1 MSMKKIKL
9 SENAQKVAETR
20 YFLEGED
27 WEACSRRVAN
37 AVAVIEKDRPGYESK
52 FFDIIYNMDFI
63 PGGRILRNSG
73 RPKGSMLN
81 CYVVPIGDSIEEI
94 GQYIKDCLILWSEG
108 GGCGSQFSSLRP
120 KGDAILGKGGVSS
133 GLVSYIEA
141 ADAVSKT
148 IESGGQRRA
157 AALACVDVSHPEII
171 DFINAKIVDGRLSHF
186 NISVMVN
193 DEFLKTVERNGNWT
207 FKFKQKEYGS
217 MPARDIWKLIVTNMI
232 KYAEPGMLNS
242 TNLTKNNSY
251 YYDPVLATN
260 PCVTG
265 ETLVAVADGRTSVP
279 IKQLAEEGN
288 DIPVFSMNNIS
299 GKVEIRI
306 MRNPRVTGINMKIL
320 KITLDD
326 GSVIRCTE
334 NHKFIMKNLSTKRA
348 DELIIDDRLHHM
360 TKTMGVDKDGN
371 KCYVGINNGI
381 KYDTEHKII
390 GEFKIGRSYDYSK
403 NEVTHHLD
411 ENPQNNDPDN
421 IIVISQSEHDRLHQ
435 LGDNNVMRDKWWN
448 SLDED
453 RKIEYKKNMSISTS
467 GEKNGNWS
475 GFSRDQLKEVSKEF
489 VSKEN
494 RHVSLTEWVEFCR
507 ENNYP
512 YSSKL
517 IFGGDNGTK
526 QQEFLD
532 EIFDELN
539 IQKLPNYHHINIY
552 KKFLEI
558 KETTD
563 LDVFYDNEIFV
574 RKACEH
580 CSDEFVTPWNNRE
593 KCFCSVSCC
602 NKSKKK
608 INEIKLRYRNQYI
621 KNKEN
626 IYEVFI
632 YLRNK
637 LNRNPLLFEITDE
650 CRSRKISLVLYGKQK
665 PTDEYFG
672 YYKDIVKYVE
682 NKELNYKVVR
692 IEEDGFETVYNGTV
706 DANHNFY
713 IRMNDGYNRTGKPT
727 QNYILNPQCGEIP
740 LEAYGVCCLGSLVLP
755 NFVTGSTNTN
765 WKKLEG
771 VIKLA
776 VRFLDNVLD
785 VNKYSLKE
793 SDIKAH
799 NSRRIGLG
807 VMGLAEYLFAKEARY
822 GSEKALFEIER
833 LMRFIRDVAYETG
846 VELAEEKGAFPKFD
860 PIQYGNASFVRKL
873 PTELRLKIKEKGIRN
888 VTYLT
893 CPPSGTTSLLPE
905 VSSGIEPLIYRA
917 YKRLDRVSERIYVH
931 PKYKQ
936 LLLSGDKVPD
946 WFVDMG
952 NLKASDH
959 FETQKIIQKY
969 IDNAV
974 SKTINL
980 PFGTTY
986 EELDKL
992 LLEYIYDLKGVTVY
1006 VEGSKG
1012 GQVYTRLSEEETMNY
1027 ILNSELEIKSDLTEE
1042 DKDCGLCEKKEDKK

>member
-1 MSMKKIKL
+1 MVGRYLEKDEVVHHKDYNYQNNSFENLEVMKKLDHDENHRKDKMGDKNPIHRFPEKNYFKHYKFLGIENGNSKGYTKDQMVEIGISLSKKLGRRIFGEEWIEFCNENGYAYSGHYIKDFKTIVSFFEYCANEAKVEVFKWCYVKEYKKYL
-9 SENAQKVAETR
+9 EIIKKTDLDIFFKDGIKVRKHCEKCEKEFIVGWNSRERSYCSVDCWNSTQKN
-20 YFLEGED
+20 D
-27 WEACSRRVAN
+27 
-37 AVAVIEKDRPGYESK
+37 
-52 FFDIIYNMDFI
+52 
-63 PGGRILRNSG
+63 RILREASFNF
-73 RPKGSMLN
+73 K
-81 CYVVPIGDSIEEI
+81 VIKIEE
-94 GQYIKDCLILWSEG
+94 
-108 GGCGSQFSSLRP
+108 CG
-120 KGDAILGKGGVSS
+120 
-133 GLVSYIEA
+133 Y
-141 ADAVSKT
+141 
-148 IESGGQRRA
+148 
-157 AALACVDVSHPEII
+157 
-171 DFINAKIVDGRLSHF
+171 
-186 NISVMVN
+186 
-193 DEFLKTVERNGNWT
+193 
-207 FKFKQKEYGS
+207 
-217 MPARDIWKLIVTNMI
+217 
-232 KYAEPGMLNS
+232 
-242 TNLTKNNSY
+242 
-251 YYDPVLATN
+251 
-260 PCVTG
+260 
-265 ETLVAVADGRTSVP
+265 
-279 IKQLAEEGN
+279 
-288 DIPVFSMNNIS
+288 
-299 GKVEIRI
+299 
-306 MRNPRVTGINMKIL
+306 
-320 KITLDD
+320 
-326 GSVIRCTE
+326 
-334 NHKFIMKNLSTKRA
+334 
-348 DELIIDDRLHHM
+348 
-360 TKTMGVDKDGN
+360 
-371 KCYVGINNGI
+371 
-381 KYDTEHKII
+381 
-390 GEFKIGRSYDYSK
+390 
-403 NEVTHHLD
+403 
-411 ENPQNNDPDN
+411 
-421 IIVISQSEHDRLHQ
+421 
-435 LGDNNVMRDKWWN
+435 
-448 SLDED
+448 ED
-453 RKIEYKKNMSISTS
+453 
-467 GEKNGNWS
+467 
-475 GFSRDQLKEVSKEF
+475 
-489 VSKEN
+489 
-494 RHVSLTEWVEFCR
+494 
-507 ENNYP
+507 
-512 YSSKL
+512 
-517 IFGGDNGTK
+517 
-526 QQEFLD
+526 
-532 EIFDELN
+532 
-539 IQKLPNYHHINIY
+539 
-552 KKFLEI
+552 
-558 KETTD
+558 
-563 LDVFYDNEIFV
+563 
-574 RKACEH
+574 
-580 CSDEFVTPWNNRE
+580 
-593 KCFCSVSCC
+593 
-602 NKSKKK
+602 
-608 INEIKLRYRNQYI
+608 
-621 KNKEN
+621 
-626 IYEVFI
+626 
-632 YLRNK
+632 
-637 LNRNPLLFEITDE
+637 
-650 CRSRKISLVLYGKQK
+650 
-665 PTDEYFG
+665 
-672 YYKDIVKYVE
+672 
-682 NKELNYKVVR
+682 
-692 IEEDGFETVYNGTV
+692 VYNGTV
-706 DANHNFY
+706 DDNHNY
-713 IRMNDGYNRTGKPT
+713 YVYTGEDIGKNEKPRMNFINSR
-727 QNYILNPQCGEIP
+727 NCGEIP